1 MSQLAI
7 VTGHKRPRRLR
18 QGSGISRRIPR
29 MRQFCISGP
38 FRRLLCT
45 AAHLSAAVPATLC
58 LASAA
63 VAQEAA
69 VAEVEARPE
78 AVVAATE
85 ALPLNRLEAEIAFR
99 ELIGSE
105 DYIAAVAIGERLLAL
120 ELAEHGTQSV
130 ATGRA
135 LVELGEVQRRAGL
148 LEEAELSFLNSIE
161 IFRAVEGPFSENTI
175 EPSIGLGDSYY
186 DDRQFRNAVSAYNEA
201 RTTQRRAYG
210 LLTEDQLQP
219 MDRMTRAFQA
229 MSMHEEADEQQRAA
243 MLLVERINGPSDIE
257 TLEAIYRYGSW
268 LRSVYRY
275 EEERI
280 QYERAIRII
289 RSEYDKDSL
298 LLVTPYREIGNS
310 FRSQGFESPRGAS
323 ALNSALELLEERP
336 DTDPVELAEAIIDV
350 ADWRT
355 AFGTPGSGHEGY
367 LRAWNLLGS
376 APDGENLRRAL
387 LRPRRANAV
396 FAMNMSVRG
405 LAQNPNDSNAVDG
418 RVLVEFDVDPYGRPE
433 NATVRESDPPGF
445 KDDAAVRAVRQSR
458 FRPRIENGQFVF
470 ARRQGYL
477 ISFRYIPD
485 DRD

>member
-1 MSQLAI
+1 
-7 VTGHKRPRRLR
+7 
-18 QGSGISRRIPR
+18 
-29 MRQFCISGP
+29 MRQE
-38 FRRLLCT
+38 RL
-45 AAHLSAAVPATLC
+45 AADAPVEWHLVIRPD
-58 LASAA
+58 
-63 VAQEAA
+63 EAA
-69 VAEVEARPE
+69 R
-78 AVVAATE
+78 
-85 ALPLNRLEAEIAFR
+85 AEIHRSPFPLTRAS
-99 ELIGSE
+99 LPTQSIGSL
-105 DYIAAVAIGERLLAL
+105 AV
-120 ELAEHGTQSV
+120 
-130 ATGRA
+130 
-135 LVELGEVQRRAGL
+135 EVDAGL
-148 LEEAELSFLNSIE
+148 LDTIQQRVV
-161 IFRAVEGPFSENTI
+161 RAG
-175 EPSIGLGDSYY
+175 
-186 DDRQFRNAVSAYNEA
+186 A
-201 RTTQRRAYG
+201 
-210 LLTEDQLQP
+210 TE
-219 MDRMTRAFQA
+219 
-229 MSMHEEADEQQRAA
+229 RAA

-298 LLVTPYREIGNS
+298 LLVRPYREIGNS

-376 APDGENLRRAL
+376 APDGEDLRRAL

-470 ARRQGYL
+470 ARRHGYL